1 MLIQHWQFV
10 KFGIGFKLLPE
21 ETHPCPAGAKYS
33 NNMDDLAE
41 IYLTSA
47 AV

>member
-1 MLIQHWQFV
+1 MLIRHWQLV

-21 ETHPCPAGAKYS
+21 ETHPCPAGAKLLS
-33 NNMDDLAE
+33 NMADLAA

-47 AV
+47 SV

>member
-1 MLIQHWQFV
+1 MLIRHWQFV

-21 ETHPCPAGAKYS
+21 EAHPCPAGEKLS
-33 NNMDDLAE
+33 SNMDDLAA

-47 AV
+47 LV